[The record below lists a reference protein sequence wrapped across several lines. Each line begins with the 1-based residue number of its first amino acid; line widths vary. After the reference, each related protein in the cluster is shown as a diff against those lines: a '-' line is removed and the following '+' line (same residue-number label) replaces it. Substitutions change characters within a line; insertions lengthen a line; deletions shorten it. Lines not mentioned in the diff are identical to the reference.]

1 MPNDSDDRPPEQ
13 ATAPATVLADLLG
26 LAGVPPPPAGEVTIV
41 GADPVLPT
49 NYLLGTAGAAA
60 LAAIGVA
67 ASELWHIRTGR
78 RQQVTVDMRSAAA
91 AIRSERYVRVDGK
104 HLERWAAVSGF
115 YRTRDGRWIQLHAN
129 FPHHRDRALR
139 VLGCDDDR
147 AKVTAAV
154 ARHDGQSLEDALAGA
169 GACAFLVRSRAEWQA
184 HPQAAAVGALPL
196 FDVMKIADSAPE
208 PLPSS
213 ARWTAGGHAGDG
225 GHRDAPLAGVRML
238 DLTRVIAGPVAGRT
252 LAQHGADVLRIT
264 APHLPDLGSLEVDT
278 GAGKLSALLD
288 LRAPGDAE
296 TLQALVRDADVFA
309 QSYRPGALAA
319 RGLSPEALAALRP
332 GIVCVTLSAWSH
344 AGPWQS
350 RRGFD
355 SLVQSATGIVHEQ
368 TRGDRPQHLP
378 AQVLD
383 HVSGFLMAFG
393 AMAALAR
400 RAREGGSY
408 LVRVSLCQTA
418 EWVHRLGRVSDGRD
432 ARTLAEPT
440 LDDVADLLIETDTPF
455 GRVRHVAPAV
465 GLSETPATWTRPAVP
480 PGTHQAAWPPR
491 GIVTPPARS

>member
-1 MPNDSDDRPPEQ
+1 MANDTDDRPRAVASDPM
-13 ATAPATVLADLLG
+13 TVLAGLLRPAG
-26 LAGVPPPPAGEVTIV
+26 LPSPPGGEVTIA

-60 LAAIGVA
+60 LAAVGVA
-67 ASELWHIRTGR
+67 ASELWHIRTAR
-78 RQQVTVDMRSAAA
+78 RQQVTIDLRSAAA
-91 AIRSERYVRVDGK
+91 AMRSERYVRVDGK

-115 YRTRDGRWIQLHAN
+115 YRTRDERWIQLHAN
-129 FPHHRDRALR
+129 FPHHRERALR

-154 ARHDGQSLEDALAGA
+154 ARHDGQPLEDALADA
-169 GACAFLVRSRAEWQA
+169 GACAFLVRSRGEWQA
-184 HPQAAAVGALPL
+184 HPQATAIAALPL
-196 FDVMKIADSAPE
+196 LDVVKTADSAPE

-213 ARWTAGGHAGDG
+213 APWTDG
-225 GHRDAPLAGVRML
+225 APGPRDAPLAGVRVL

-278 GAGKLSALLD
+278 GAGKLSAALD
-288 LRAPGDAE
+288 LRQAGDVT
-296 TLQALVRDADVFA
+296 TLRALVRDADVFS

-319 RGLSPEALAALRP
+319 RGLSPEALAVLRP
-332 GIVCVTLSAWSH
+332 GIVCVTLSAWGH
-344 AGPWQS
+344 AGPWAS

-355 SLVQSATGIVHEQ
+355 SLVQSATGIVHEH
-368 TRGDRPQHLP
+368 TRGERLQHLP

-418 EWVHRLGRVSDGRD
+418 EWVHRLGRVPDGRD

-465 GLSETPATWTRPAVP
+465 GLSETPAAWTRPAVP
-480 PGTHQAAWPPR
+480 PGTHRAAWPPR
-491 GIVTPPARS
+491 GTAALAARS